1 MRIIIVGAGLLGFHL
16 AKILMEEKHDITV
29 IDKSTEKCND
39 IADELHAVVVRG
51 DGTKPF
57 VLDEAR
63 VKTSDAVIAL
73 TNQDETNMMVCLQAK
88 QMGAKTVA
96 ARLGNVHYKED
107 VLQKMGLDLVVY
119 PEAAAAGYI
128 SELLTR
134 PDVLDLAFIAR
145 GNAEIVEIEVP
156 SDSPI
161 IGKTI
166 QEVEQPKGTAI
177 IAIYDEGQLRIP
189 DPATRLQEGDNIL
202 VIGKTGRIKTVK
214 KMLGL

>member
-16 AKILMEEKHDITV
+16 TKILMEQRHEVIV
-29 IDKSTEKCND
+29 IDTDSEKCND

-51 DGTKPF
+51 DATKPF
-57 VLDEAR
+57 VLGEAR
-63 VKTSDAVIAL
+63 VKNADAVVAR
-73 TNQDETNMMVCLQAK
+73 TSKDETNMMVCLQAK

-96 ARLGNVHYKED
+96 ARLGNVHYEEE
-107 VLQKMGLDLVVY
+107 VLQKMSLDLVVY

-128 SELLTR
+128 SELLTK

-145 GNAEIVEIEVP
+145 GDAEIVEIEVP

-161 IGKTI
+161 IGRTI
-166 QEVEQPKGTAI
+166 QEIEQPKGTAVI
-177 IAIYDEGQLRIP
+177 GIYEDGQLKIP
-189 DPATRLQEGDNIL
+189 DAATRLKEGDNIL